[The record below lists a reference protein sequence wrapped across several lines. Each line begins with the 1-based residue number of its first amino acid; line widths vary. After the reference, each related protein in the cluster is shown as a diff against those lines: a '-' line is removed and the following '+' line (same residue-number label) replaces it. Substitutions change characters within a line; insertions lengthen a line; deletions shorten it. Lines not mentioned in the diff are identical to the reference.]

1 MEIKRI
7 VIFLLGILLLEACDN
22 PVNLS
27 PKGLGPTDEELK
39 TKILYEGDTLAY
51 NTFYNKYADGG
62 VADLCLA
69 YALVMANKYHYPP
82 ACYHVYEILTGLYSS
97 FPTQSDDPDVAEF
110 KAAVADI
117 DSAIAVLTALDPAL
131 DSAIGTIDRGLD
143 YLDPE
148 TRQMAMSYY
157 GRSLF

>member
-51 NTFYNKYADGG
+51 NTFIISMPM
-62 VADLCLA
+62 VELQTF
-69 YALVMANKYHYPP
+69 V
-82 ACYHVYEILTGLYSS
+82 
-97 FPTQSDDPDVAEF
+97 
-110 KAAVADI
+110 
-117 DSAIAVLTALDPAL
+117 
-131 DSAIGTIDRGLD
+131 
-143 YLDPE
+143 
-148 TRQMAMSYY
+148 
-157 GRSLF
+157 